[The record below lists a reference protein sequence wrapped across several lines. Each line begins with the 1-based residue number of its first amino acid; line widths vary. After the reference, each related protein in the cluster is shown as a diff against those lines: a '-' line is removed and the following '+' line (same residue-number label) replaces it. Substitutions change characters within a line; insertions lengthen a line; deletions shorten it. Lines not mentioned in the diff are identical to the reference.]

1 MITLVNGKGEHVN
14 GFQFLD
20 WDEAESYLS
29 EQRKKGARGLY
40 LHGNLVEPATYDG
53 AYFIVVGFADSYSI
67 VIKARHIPCAD
78 EIKEWIKLD
87 MERFGYS
94 DIFEYYVTD
103 DYDVYMGYDTDNIDN
118 WPIFGE

>member
-1 MITLVNGKGEHVN
+1 MITLVDGKGEQVN

-20 WDEAESYLS
+20 WDEAEGYLS

-40 LHGNLVEPATYDG
+40 LHGNLTEPATYDG
-53 AYFIVVGFADSYSI
+53 AYFIVVGFADSYSMI
-67 VIKARHIPCAD
+67 IKARHIPCAD
-78 EIKEWIKLD
+78 EIMEWIKPD

-103 DYDVYMGYDTDNIDN
+103 EYDVYMGYDTDNIDN
-118 WPIFGE
+118 WPVFGE